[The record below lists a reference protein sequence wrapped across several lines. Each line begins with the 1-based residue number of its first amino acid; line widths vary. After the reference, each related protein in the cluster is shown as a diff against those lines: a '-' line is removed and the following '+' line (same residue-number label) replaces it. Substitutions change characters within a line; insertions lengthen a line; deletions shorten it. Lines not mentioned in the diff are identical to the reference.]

1 MAIVRE
7 TPNPAKFNRAVN
19 LPYQLR
25 VEDFSLVMQDVYD
38 FFFDVNLHLF
48 GKGIKRLD
56 EMLRPAAMSGLI
68 SDMISASM
76 ARHSRVLV
84 ENQYH
89 NGHPDLIVN
98 GVYANDSVK
107 AGEQGVEIK
116 STRKA
121 GGAVD
126 THGAREQWM
135 CVFVYRVDNETE
147 PAVERR
153 PMRFTEVYLG
163 YVTVDDFR
171 RNPRGELGTRTAT
184 LDREGIKK
192 LRSNWIYL
200 DT

>member
-7 TPNPAKFNRAVN
+7 TPNPAKFNRDAN

-25 VEDFSLVMQDVYD
+25 VGDISLVMQDIYD
-38 FFFDVNLHLF
+38 FFFDVNSHLF
-48 GKGIKRLD
+48 EKGIKRLD

-68 SDMISASM
+68 SDMTSASM

-153 PMRFTEVYLG
+153 PMRFTEIYLG

>member
-7 TPNPAKFNRAVN
+7 TPNPTKFNENAD

-25 VEDFSLVMQDVYD
+25 VEDFSLVMRDVYD
-38 FFFDVNLHLF
+38 FFFDVNSHLF
-48 GKGIKRLD
+48 EKGIKRLD

-98 GVYANDSVK
+98 GVYANDSIK
-107 AGEQGVEIK
+107 SGEKGIEIK

-153 PMRFTEVYLG
+153 PMKFTEIYLG
-163 YVTVDDFR
+163 HVTVDDFR

-192 LRSNWIYL
+192 LRSKWIYL

>member
-38 FFFDVNLHLF
+38 FFFDVNSHLF

-68 SDMISASM
+68 SDMVSASM

-153 PMRFTEVYLG
+153 SMRFTEVYLG